1 MEIFDASVPIQ
12 LVTGKFGLL
21 MTVSL
26 TDYVQGLEGLWLW
39 LKVRVTVSCKVYG

>member
-1 MEIFDASVPIQ
+1 MNLW
-12 LVTGKFGLL
+12 LVFTRGIKFGLL